1 MNDSLDYA
9 RAIETLRVRRGLT
22 RHELAYAS
30 GVSYSYLCEI
40 ERGTKRPSA
49 DVLAKLAEAF
59 GMKPSELVRFIE
71 EYSRPP
77 GEAPAGY
84 GTAPRPVEDTAELAK
99 LREEHLGVYS
109 AKPVKP
115 VEALGRERWRKPV
128 KPVLEES
135 FFFAQRETPGAS
147 GKLIGAEVPHGW
159 EPEKPGMELSELL
172 RVASALDPEDLRLLI
187 ETARRL
193 ARKRS

>member
-1 MNDSLDYA
+1 MNESLDYA
-9 RAIETLRVRRGLT
+9 RAIEALRLRRGLS

-71 EYSRPP
+71 EYSRSP

-84 GTAPRPVEDTAELAK
+84 GTIPGPVEYTPALAK
-99 LREEHLGVYS
+99 RREEHYS

-135 FFFAQRETPGAS
+135 FFFAQREAPGAS
-147 GKLIGAEVPHGW
+147 GKPIGAEVPHGW

>member
-9 RAIETLRVRRGLT
+9 RAIETLRLRRGLT

-71 EYSRPP
+71 EYSRPA

-84 GTAPRPVEDTAELAK
+84 AGDVRPGENLGEFAK
-99 LREEHLGVYS
+99 PGIEGFGVYPE
-109 AKPVKP
+109 KPVKP
-115 VEALGRERWRKPV
+115 VEAVGRERWRKPV

-135 FFFAQRETPGAS
+135 FFFAQREAHRPPG
-147 GKLIGAEVPHGW
+147 KPTGAEVPHGW